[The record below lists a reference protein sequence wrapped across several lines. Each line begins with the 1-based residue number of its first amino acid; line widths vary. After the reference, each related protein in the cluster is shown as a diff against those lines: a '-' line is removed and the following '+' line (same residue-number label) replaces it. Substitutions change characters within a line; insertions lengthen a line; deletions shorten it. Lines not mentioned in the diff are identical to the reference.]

1 MTYEAIWASGIL
13 VRWRG
18 LSHKQY
24 REIRARWGYPQLSPT
39 SPMGLYAEVY
49 ERCLVDGLPI
59 EECPAGIMSQIG
71 RHQLNHNQGFLHPR
85 RYLPP
90 LHSGAGFRAR

>member
-1 MTYEAIWASGIL
+1 MIYEAIWASGLL

-24 REIRARWGYPQLSPT
+24 REIRARWGYPDLQPT

-49 ERCLVDGLPI
+49 QLCLVDGLPV
-59 EECPAGIMSQIG
+59 EECPAGIMSQVG
-71 RHQLNHNQGFLHPR
+71 RHQLNHNRGFLHSR
-85 RYLPP
+85 TCLPP
-90 LHSGAGFRAR
+90 LHLTAGLGV